1 MAKAKTTAEP
11 LPAHVQDELRE
22 VSSLLSVVQAAC
34 DSTILQ
40 RSHWPR
46 ASEGLNRVLSIAIE
60 KLDKL
65 GVKHG

>member
-1 MAKAKTTAEP
+1 MAKTKTTAEP
-11 LPAHVQDELRE
+11 LPVDARDELHE

-34 DSTILQ
+34 DSEVLQ

-46 ASEGLNRVLSIAIE
+46 ASEGLSRVLGIVIE

-65 GVKHG
+65 EVRE